1 METLNKD
8 QKKAYRTL
16 SSGKN
21 VFLTGDG
28 GTGKTYLLEKYIT
41 DSEAEGKNVLV
52 VAPTGI
58 AALKLNGQ
66 TMHTT
71 FAIPIPAY
79 GHYDFDITLS
89 KIKAATVADIII
101 IEEISMCR
109 NDVFEYFG
117 LIIKKIQKTLKRK
130 PQIIVS
136 GDFYQLPPIV
146 KKDELPMFKKFG
158 LHESGYCF
166 TTQAWKNFK
175 FKVVQLTQ
183 PVRQSDNEFIQN
195 LNLLRNG
202 DLKCLEYFNNHLTK
216 EEDVPDDTV
225 YICSTNAQA
234 SEINMNELAKLEGAK
249 FVYPCEREK
258 ICAKEYTVDDLLILK
273 PGCKVMFMANDVIY
287 GKYHNGEMGT
297 VKECFDD
304 FVTVQLSSGD
314 VISVGQYEWK
324 SYKTKV
330 TNGILEKQ
338 QIGSYKQLP
347 LKLAYAITM
356 HKTQGQTYEKGAI
369 YPQSFADG
377 QLYVA
382 LSRLKNPEHMY
393 LLAPIY
399 PEYVKVNKL
408 VNKFYETFT
417 YEIPKTI
424 LDKRTA
430 VEKKANEAKR
440 RAVSKKPT
448 EARAKGALKEP
459 NEAKRKRLR
468 SNPNVASAEGVPK
481 EPTAAK
487 RKRLRSN
494 PTEAKRRAVSKKS
507 TGMKAVSKKT
517 STAVKRKTKST
528 STKTKTTNKK
538 TSSKAKTK
546 KS

>member
-8 QKKAYRTL
+8 QRKAYRTL

-28 GTGKTYLLEKYIT
+28 GTGKTYLLEKYIA

-89 KIKAATVADIII
+89 KIKAVTVADIII

-330 TNGILEKQ
+330 INGILEKQ

-430 VEKKANEAKR
+430 VEKKATEAK
-440 RAVSKKPT
+440 AKGVSK
-448 EARAKGALKEP
+448 R
-459 NEAKRKRLR
+459 
-468 SNPNVASAEGVPK
+468 
-481 EPTAAK
+481 
-487 RKRLRSN
+487 N

-507 TGMKAVSKKT
+507 TGTKTVSKKT

-528 STKTKTTNKK
+528 SIRTKTTNKSVLNKK
-538 TSSKAKTK
+538 TSVPKKKTTVNKKTASKAKTK

>member
-28 GTGKTYLLEKYIT
+28 GTGKTYLLEKYIA

-89 KIKAATVADIII
+89 KIKAVTVADIII

-287 GKYHNGEMGT
+287 NKYHNGEMGT

-330 TNGILEKQ
+330 INGILEKQ

-430 VEKKANEAKR
+430 VEKKA
-440 RAVSKKPT
+440 T

-459 NEAKRKRLR
+459 NEAKQKRLR
-468 SNPNVASAEGVPK
+468 SNPNGTLVKCDSKKPTVAKAKGAPT
-481 EPTAAK
+481 EPNKAK
-487 RKRLRSN
+487 RN
-494 PTEAKRRAVSKKS
+494 AVSKK
-507 TGMKAVSKKT
+507 TGTKAVSKRT
-517 STAVKRKTKST
+517 STAVKRKTRST
-528 STKTKTTNKK
+528 STKMKTTNKK
-538 TSSKAKTK
+538 TVPKTKTK